1 MLGYENFDGPHVWDN
16 RETLLQHAQKGQT
29 SHSPNPG
36 ALRRALSKQGRNSAA
51 DPCFTFHASRFTVPK
66 SHARTLP
73 ADFFSILLE
82 LVERLIPEDSE
93 RFSCV

>member
-1 MLGYENFDGPHVWDN
+1 MLVYENFDGPDAWDN

-29 SHSPNPG
+29 SHPPNPG
-36 ALRRALSKQGRNSAA
+36 ALRRALSKQRRNSAA
-51 DPCFTFHASRFTVPK
+51 DPRFMFRASRFTVPE
-66 SHARTLP
+66 SHARTLL

-82 LVERLIPEDSE
+82 LIERLIPEDSE